1 MCNYCVICWLSQVAD
16 FLGAALAV
24 GVRQLYAFLFG
35 QITIVDS
42 VAKTKSVIEV
52 VGGVAQ
58 ESCHE

>member
-1 MCNYCVICWLSQVAD
+1 MTITVWISQVAD

-35 QITIVDS
+35 QIIIVDS
-42 VAKTKSVIEV
+42 VAKAKSVVEV

-58 ESCHE
+58 ENCLE